1 MTTISEIFPLSSS
14 EESDVP
20 EAVKHSQEV
29 PQAKKAKMA
38 VTLEKSS
45 PVNTELPPPQ
55 IPKDQ
60 PTCEECDKDFADSNL
75 FRTFDHLVC
84 DECKNMER
92 DGPHELNTKTDAKKQ
107 FPLAD
112 PYAEDEES
120 ENLLAGIEETCDVEN
135 LRYQNRVMQDE
146 INKLHDKIEY
156 LKQENKD
163 LKEIIW
169 GKILPALEEM
179 KYIATT

>member
-29 PQAKKAKMA
+29 PQAKKAKM
-38 VTLEKSS
+38 EKSS

-55 IPKDQ
+55 MPQDQ
-60 PTCEECDKDFADSNL
+60 PTCEECDKDFADSYF

-112 PYAEDEES
+112 PYAEHEES

-169 GKILPALEEM
+169 GKIIPALEEM
-179 KYIATT
+179 KYIAAT

>member
-92 DGPHELNTKTDAKKQ
+92 DRPHELNTKTDAKKQ

-169 GKILPALEEM
+169 GKIIPALEEM
-179 KYIATT
+179 KYIAAT